1 MILIVRSQK
10 NKKKSF
16 LNKFSKKL
24 RNEVFQANIILMPT
38 VILTKN
44 KMTKN
49 QLDINYLKKGFLSKK
64 CTPCQRSIRFGLLP
78 CGWLLNSKL

>member
-1 MILIVRSQK
+1 
-10 NKKKSF
+10 
-16 LNKFSKKL
+16 
-24 RNEVFQANIILMPT
+24 MPT